1 MHGIER
7 NKDRRDGVEPDSS
20 VRKIIVQ
27 YSDGR
32 VVTFVADASREYFS
46 EDDILELKK
55 VFDHAASAAEWAEVT
70 SRANIGG

>member
-7 NKDRRDGVEPDSS
+7 NKGRRDGGEPDSS
-20 VRKIIVQ
+20 VRKISVN

-32 VVTFVADASREYFS
+32 VVNFVADASREFFS

-55 VFDHAASAAEWAEVT
+55 VFDHAASAAEWSEVT
-70 SRANIGG
+70 ARANIGG